1 MINIR
6 ISHRT
11 GYLVFRRR
19 LSPGRG
25 QHQRSIESALSS
37 AKCQTT
43 SLMRLDA
50 PRSGP
55 RVICMMCAVIAASGR
70 VDGRTG
76 GRASGQAGG
85 RKAVDW
91 VNDPRAVP
99 CELFGGFNMEI
110 RSSSDWKS
118 DDALDPLP
126 PHTHELA
133 SRATHTHAHGYKQIN
148 CFPSCS
154 RGCDSAGLPRVSN
167 RLNSATTAKIYVEL
181 FAKL

>member
-1 MINIR
+1 
-6 ISHRT
+6 
-11 GYLVFRRR
+11 
-19 LSPGRG
+19 
-25 QHQRSIESALSS
+25 
-37 AKCQTT
+37 
-43 SLMRLDA
+43 MRLDA

-55 RVICMMCAVIAASGR
+55 GDLHDVRSDSGGRAGGRAAKGQAGGR
-70 VDGRTG
+70 AGGRRAG

-99 CELFGGFNMEI
+99 CDLFGGFNMEI
-110 RSSSDWKS
+110 RSSPDWKS